1 MRLANPWLLLSLL
14 AILPLVLVYWK
25 RRSAL
30 KFPSTG
36 VVARLPK
43 SGWTR
48 YRHVPFILRCLAF
61 AALAIALARPQAG
74 NSNTQ
79 RTAEGLDIVMVLDTS
94 GSMNLRDF
102 TWGREKPTRMAV
114 VKRVISDF
122 IKERT
127 NDRIGMV
134 VFGTEAFTQA
144 PLTLDH
150 EVLNRFIDIIT
161 VGMAGEATAVGDG
174 LAAAVNRLKSVEAKS
189 KVVILLTDGGNN
201 AGRVDPLAAAQAAA
215 TMGVKV
221 YTIGVGSAP
230 EGGGDPQAADVDEPT
245 LREIA
250 KATGGKYFLAS
261 NTEMLIKVYDT
272 IDKLEKTKV
281 QVESFANY
289 EDLYTGLVVFAVACL
304 LAELVLGLTRLR
316 RLPL

>member
-1 MRLANPWLLLSLL
+1 MRLANPWLLLSIL
-14 AILPLVLVYWK
+14 ALIPLFFVYWK

-48 YRHVPFILRCLAF
+48 YRHVPFILRCLGLG
-61 AALAIALARPQAG
+61 ALAIALARPQAG

-79 RTAEGLDIVMVLDTS
+79 RTAEGLDIMMVLDTS

-102 TWGREKPTRMAV
+102 SWGREKPTRMAV
-114 VKRVISDF
+114 VKRVIGDF

-230 EGGGDPQAADVDEPT
+230 KDGGAPQAADVDQPT

-250 KATGGKYFLAS
+250 KVTGGKYFLAS
-261 NTEMLIKVYDT
+261 TTEMLIKVYDT

-289 EDLYTGLVVFAVACL
+289 EDLYTGVVVFAVLCL
-304 LAELVLGLTRLR
+304 AAELILGLTRLR